1 VTSADAVPPAD
12 GVSATFRFYEEL
24 NDFLPPARRKQ
35 EFGVRCARAATTK
48 HMIEALGVPHTE
60 VEVVLVNGESVGFE
74 QVLRDGDRVAVY
86 PKFEALDVRPLLRVR
101 EAPLRTTRFLAASHL
116 GGLARLL
123 RLAGFDTLYEN
134 GLTDAQTEARARDEG
149 RIVLTRDRELLKRRG
164 ITHGCFVRAL
174 RPREQLREVVV
185 RLDLARSLRPFS
197 RCLACN
203 ALLEPVEK
211 RQVEHRLP
219 PNVRDGHDRFSA
231 CTGCGRVYW
240 EGSHWRRMRA
250 IIEEVRHREQRE
262 PASGG
267 AALKES
273 N

>member
-1 VTSADAVPPAD
+1 MSAAVVLPPGSVT
-12 GVSATFRFYEEL
+12 ATFRFYEEL
-24 NDFLPPARRKQ
+24 NDFLPPARRKR
-35 EFGVRCARAATTK
+35 EFSVPCARAATTK

-60 VEVVLVNGESVGFE
+60 VELVLVNGESVGFDR
-74 QVLRDGDRVAVY
+74 VLRDGDRVAVY
-86 PKFEALDVRPLLRVR
+86 PKFEALDVTPLLCVR
-101 EAPLRTTRFLAASHL
+101 DAPLRVTRFLADAHL

-134 GLTDAQTEARARDEG
+134 GLPDSQIENRAREDG

-174 RPREQLREVVV
+174 RPREQLREVID

-203 ALLEPVEK
+203 AMLAPIEK
-211 RQVEHRLP
+211 TAVLHQLP
-219 PNVRDGHDRFSA
+219 PNVRECHDRFTA

-240 EGSHWRRMRA
+240 EGSHWRRMRTIVDA
-250 IIEEVRHREQRE
+250 LAV
-262 PASGG
+262 G
-267 AALKES
+267 AA
-273 N
+273 